1 VGRFDWILR
10 RLAEPRRVLVIAAH
24 PDDEDSGL
32 LALASR
38 DFGAGAAYL
47 SLSRGEGGQNLIGSE
62 LGVALGLIRTRE
74 LQAARSFDRAQQF
87 FTRAYDFGFTRDLAE
102 TERFWPT
109 DSVLKDVVRVVRRFR
124 PQVIV
129 AVFSGTPRDGHGQH
143 QMSGVVARR
152 AFEVAGDSTVFPEL
166 EREEGLAPWRPV
178 KLYQSARFGPQA
190 AATLRI
196 PEGSLE
202 PVSGQTF
209 SQIAMRGRSQ
219 HRTQDFGRVQSI
231 GPSEARLALEQSRM
245 PSRTDEG
252 LFDGIPVGQP
262 WLTPFADSLRG
273 AVSPD
278 RMGEAIGPLTEAL
291 ARLRRDGGIRSR
303 PELEPL
309 LEEAIG
315 IAAGVLLDVRA
326 ERGVLVPGERAEVT
340 AQVYNAGTAPIVW
353 RNVTLVPQAAGWTT
367 GATVAP
373 AETGV
378 AVGQLAEARA
388 AVAVPVG
395 TQPTRP
401 YFTLHPL
408 HGAWYDWSDAP
419 PAVRGLPDSP
429 PPLAARFTLEIAG
442 VPVTIEREVTL
453 RIQDQAFGEVREPLR
468 VAPRI
473 EVRVDPDTLL
483 WPAGDR
489 TPRAFSVTLL
499 HHAADTT
506 RGEVRLVVDGWPA
519 MPSRPFTLTKRDEEV
534 TFTIPVTRPAAMTAG
549 DVTLRAE
556 ARTRDGAVYSDGGTV
571 LRYPHIRPVLW
582 VRPAEARIRVAPVQL
597 PTARRVGYVRGAS
610 DRVPEALRRAGLS
623 LQVLDG
629 ETLEHGDL
637 SAFAVI
643 VIGSRAYETDSALVR
658 ANDRMLEWVR
668 GGGHLLVQY
677 QQYPFIRGGYAP
689 YPMDIARPHDRITDE
704 TSPVTILDPANA
716 AFQRPN
722 RIQAADWDGWP
733 QERGLY
739 FAHTWDPAYEPLLE
753 MRDPGREPIRG
764 GLLVAPLGK
773 GTYVY
778 TGLSFFRALPAGV
791 PGAFRLFFNLLD
803 ITGGTTP

>member
-1 VGRFDWILR
+1 M
-10 RLAEPRRVLVIAAH
+10 LVIAAH

-32 LALASR
+32 LALVSR
-38 DFGAGAAYL
+38 GMGAGAAYL
-47 SLSRGEGGQNLIGSE
+47 SLSRGEGGQNLIGPE

-102 TERFWPT
+102 TERFWPP

-143 QMSGVVARR
+143 QMSGVMARR
-152 AFEVAGDSTVFPEL
+152 AFEVAGDSTAFPEL
-166 EREEGLAPWRPV
+166 AREEGLAPWRPL
-178 KLYQSARFGPQA
+178 KLYASARFGPA
-190 AATLRI
+190 SAATLRI
-196 PEGSLE
+196 PEGTLE
-202 PVSGQTF
+202 PVSGQTL

-219 HRTQDFGRVQSI
+219 HRTQDFGRVQSL
-231 GPSEARLALEQSRM
+231 GPSDARLALEQSRV
-245 PSRTDEG
+245 PARADGG

-262 WLTPFADSLRG
+262 WLTPFADSLRA
-273 AVSPD
+273 AVAPE
-278 RMGEAIGPLTEAL
+278 RMGDAVRPLTEAL
-291 ARLRRDGGIRSR
+291 ARLRRDGGIRAR

-326 ERGVLVPGERAEVT
+326 ERGVLVPGETVDVT
-340 AQVYNAGTAPIVW
+340 AQVDNAGADPIVW
-353 RNVTLVPQAAGWTT
+353 RNVELVPHADGWTT
-367 GATVAP
+367 GAALSP
-373 AETGV
+373 SENGV
-378 AVGQLAEARA
+378 AAGQLAEARA
-388 AVAVPVG
+388 AVAVPAG
-395 TQPTRP
+395 TRPTRP

-429 PPLAARFTLEIAG
+429 PPLTARFALEIAG

-453 RIQDQAFGEVREPLR
+453 RIQDQAYGEVREPLR

-489 TPRAFSVTLL
+489 TPRAFSVTLS

-506 RGEVRLVVDGWPA
+506 RGDVRLVVDGWPA
-519 MPSRPFTLTKRDEEV
+519 MPPTPFVLTRRDEEV
-534 TFTIPVTRPAAMTAG
+534 TLTIPVTRPATMTAG
-549 DVTLRAE
+549 DVTMRAE
-556 ARTRDGAVYSDGGTV
+556 ARTSDGAVFSDGSTV
-571 LRYPHIRPVLW
+571 LRYPHIRPNLW
-582 VRPAEARIRVAPVQL
+582 VRPAETRIRVAPVLL
-597 PTARRVGYVRGAS
+597 PAAQRIGYVRGAS

-637 SAFAVI
+637 SAFDVI

-658 ANDRMLEWVR
+658 ANDRVLAWVR
-668 GGGHLLVQY
+668 RGGHLLVQY
-677 QQYPFIRGGYAP
+677 QQYPFIRGGFAP
-689 YPMDIARPHDRITDE
+689 YPLEIATPHDRITDE
-704 TSPVTILDPANA
+704 TSPVTILDPANG

-722 RIQAADWDGWP
+722 HIQGADWDGWP

-739 FAHTWDPAYEPLLE
+739 FAHTWDSAYEPLLQ
-753 MRDPGREPIRG
+753 MQDPGREPIRG
-764 GLLVAPLGK
+764 GLLVAPVGK
-773 GTYVY
+773 GTYIY

-803 ITGGTTP
+803 VAGGTTP